1 MAKSEP
7 KLRETVDNMEK
18 LKDKDIH
25 KEGEAGSFEEHL
37 KQVLSLE
44 MEWDELQL
52 CLRTWAHSHQ
62 RQKGLLNMVNYKVS
76 SATIWLLRNRNCST
90 SLVVVAKMDGPEN
103 PTLTQQI

>member
-7 KLRETVDNMEK
+7 KLRETVDNVEK

-52 CLRTWAHSHQ
+52 CLRT
-62 RQKGLLNMVNYKVS
+62 
-76 SATIWLLRNRNCST
+76 
-90 SLVVVAKMDGPEN
+90 
-103 PTLTQQI
+103 